1 MVLTLQLIVHDV
13 MVFVDYLNISIGIF
27 VVRFFFLFT
36 IPISGCLTSCVSDAH
51 RSLLES
57 CANRTVFF

>member
-1 MVLTLQLIVHDV
+1 MELSLQQIVHGVWVVD
-13 MVFVDYLNISIGIF
+13 DYLKISIRLLLLLFSKF
-27 VVRFFFLFT
+27 V
-36 IPISGCLTSCVSDAH
+36 IPISGCLASCVSDAH

>member
-1 MVLTLQLIVHDV
+1 MELSLQQIVHDV
-13 MVFVDYLNISIGIF
+13 WVVDDYLKISIRVLLLFSKF
-27 VVRFFFLFT
+27 V
-36 IPISGCLTSCVSDAH
+36 IPISGCLASCVSDAH